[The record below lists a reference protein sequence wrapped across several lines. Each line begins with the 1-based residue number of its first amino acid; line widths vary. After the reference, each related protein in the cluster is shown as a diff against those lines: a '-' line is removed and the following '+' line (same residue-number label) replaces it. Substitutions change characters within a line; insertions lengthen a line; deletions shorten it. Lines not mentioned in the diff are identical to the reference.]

1 MEKNRFYGRGVPVM
15 NWKKWS
21 RMTRLG
27 FLLLICLQF
36 SAYATGRAQGMK
48 VSLDMHNV
56 TLEQVL
62 KELKAQTG
70 MRFFYS
76 VEKARGEQKEVVKMT
91 DISLEEALRQVLDG
105 TNVHNHPNIILQ
117 AMLPDRSSTDG
128 EELHAFDIEFKRLN
142 DEVIDF
148 SKHEYKLAVV
158 FSSSFWGDRY
168 EGTPGSEL
176 IVDDAKIITE
186 DDEVVSSY

>member
-1 MEKNRFYGRGVPVM
+1 MITKEGPGSILGIQYIPIVAGSLYTGKMNLLNALKDPLTATQMGQPFNQIPVRFTGYYKYKAGTGDYIGSDGNPKPGV
-15 NWKKWS
+15 KDS
-21 RMTRLG
+21 CA
-27 FLLLICLQF
+27 I
-36 SAYATGRAQGMK
+36 YA
-48 VSLDMHNV
+48 V
-56 TLEQVL
+56 
-62 KELKAQTG
+62 
-70 MRFFYS
+70 FYRID
-76 VEKARGEQKEVVKMT
+76 EY
-91 DISLEEALRQVLDG
+91 LQVLDG

-186 DDEVVSSY
+186 EDEVVSSY

>member
-1 MEKNRFYGRGVPVM
+1 MEQMYTIIP
-15 NWKKWS
+15 
-21 RMTRLG
+21 
-27 FLLLICLQF
+27 
-36 SAYATGRAQGMK
+36 
-48 VSLDMHNV
+48 
-56 TLEQVL
+56 
-62 KELKAQTG
+62 
-70 MRFFYS
+70 
-76 VEKARGEQKEVVKMT
+76 
-91 DISLEEALRQVLDG
+91 ISSCRQCFPTV
-105 TNVHNHPNIILQ
+105 
-117 AMLPDRSSTDG
+117 DG